1 VEKIMQSIRFEQLTT
16 EEIIRY
22 ATLNPELVTVSDI
35 LEMAKRLDNAQHK
48 VESMT
53 LELED

>member
-1 VEKIMQSIRFEQLTT
+1 MQSIRFEQLTT

-22 ATLNPELVTVSDI
+22 ATLSPELVTVSDI
-35 LEMAKRLDNAQHK
+35 LEMAKRLDKAQHE